1 MSVASCPVNYP
12 TVSEAT
18 PCLIEVVSLIRD
30 GKLYDDLDHAAKH
43 LWVIQGAAQGAILG
57 DPDVPP
63 LVGSTDFSTD
73 AGAAAIL
80 ESAVPQPG
88 VVNAVPWLLVLQV
101 AASLLQKLLA
111 KKLES

>member
-1 MSVASCPVNYP
+1 MSACPVNYP
-12 TVSEAT
+12 TVAEAT
-18 PCLIEVVSLIRD
+18 PCFLEVVKLLRD
-30 GKLYDDLDHAAKH
+30 GSLTNDLDHAAKH

-80 ESAVPQPG
+80 EAAIPQPG
-88 VVNAVPWLLVLQV
+88 VMQAVPWLLILQV
-101 AASLLQKLLA
+101 AASLLQKLLV
-111 KKLES
+111 KKLAA